1 MKTERFETQLLILK
15 ALKENG
21 PMSILMLEEFIGRRV
36 EKSVRSLLE
45 KGNVSF
51 KEDVNP
57 LLGRK
62 YKFSIV
68 RVYSFV
74 KPLDLQDPFGRKES
88 AKIKAIEKA
97 CELLRANGYNVFKE

>member
-1 MKTERFETQLLILK
+1 MKKERFETQLLILK

-21 PMSILMLEEFIGRRV
+21 PMSMLMLEEFIGRRI

-45 KGNVSF
+45 KGYVSF

-62 YKFSIV
+62 HKFSIV

-74 KPLDLQDPFGRKES
+74 KPLDLQKPSDRKEL

-97 CELLRANGYNVFKE
+97 CELLRANGYKISKE